1 MDGAILVVAA
11 TDGPMP
17 QTREHILL
25 SKQVGVPKIV
35 VFLNKVDMLQGEE
48 EMVDLVE
55 VEVRELLSSY
65 DFDGDN
71 TPIVRGSAKG
81 ALEGKP
87 EWEAKILELMDAVD
101 TYIDSPVRE
110 LDKPF
115 LMAVEDVFTI
125 TGRGTV
131 ATGKVERGQVKLNE
145 EVEIVGYKAEPKNS
159 CYRYWNVQQKLT
171 ISNGWR

>member
-1 MDGAILVVAA
+1 
-11 TDGPMP
+11 
-17 QTREHILL
+17 
-25 SKQVGVPKIV
+25 
-35 VFLNKVDMLQGEE
+35 MLQGEE

-159 CYRYWNVQQKLT
+159 CYRYWNVQQNLQ
-171 ISNGWR
+171 SAMAGDNAEFF

>member
-25 SKQVGVPKIV
+25 SKQVGVPKMV
-35 VFLNKVDMLQGEE
+35 VFLNKIDLLEGEE

-55 VEVRELLSSY
+55 VEIRELLSSY

-71 TPIVRGSAKG
+71 TPIIRGSARG

-87 EWEAKILELMDAVD
+87 EWEAKVLELMDAVD
-101 TYIDSPVRE
+101 SYIDSPVRE
-110 LDKPF
+110 MDKPF

-145 EVEIVGYKAEPKNS
+145 EVEIVGYRAEPK
-159 CYRYWNVQQKLT
+159 KLL
-171 ISNGWR
+171 